1 MVSVFEESLDIDDFS
16 LTLDSEFG
24 EVPHWDS
31 LGHMKIIAEIE
42 TRLDLEFEI
51 DEIIGVDTL
60 SKLIDMVNLKLS
72 E

>member
-24 EVPHWDS
+24 EVPDWDS
-31 LGHMKIIAEIE
+31 LGHMKIVAEIE
-42 TRLDLEFEI
+42 TRLNLEFEI
-51 DEIIGVDTL
+51 DEIVGVDTI